1 MMLKMKKLLR
11 PAFLFGFLLILTL
24 VISFVFYNRATSFS
38 KTSPRRGNLIE
49 AVYALG
55 KVKSHK
61 RFEVMTGF
69 MSSVKKLYVEEG
81 DEIEKDQLIVELES
95 GTIFRS
101 PFNGTVTLV
110 RLQEGETVLPQTPI
124 IRVEDLTDRF
134 IEISIEQESA
144 LKVRKGQEVKI
155 VFEDLKNEIFQ
166 GRIISLFPREDEFL
180 AHVQILELDP
190 RVLPGMTADVAI
202 KIAEIKNALLIPV
215 GAISNTF
222 VEILKDHKWK
232 KLKLEFGPVEGDW
245 IQVLGNQL
253 SEKDVLKIKRGR

>member
-1 MMLKMKKLLR
+1 MKKIST
-11 PAFLFGFLLILTL
+11 PTFLFSIFLVLAIT
-24 VISFVFYNRATSFS
+24 ISTYFYFKS
-38 KTSPRRGNLIE
+38 KKFTEISPRRGNLTE

-81 DEIEKDQLIVELES
+81 DEIEKNQLIVELES

-144 LKVRKGQEVKI
+144 LKVRKGQGVKI
-155 VFEDLKNEIFQ
+155 AFEDLKNEIFQ

-180 AHVQILELDP
+180 AHVEILELDH

-215 GAISNTF
+215 KSISNNF
-222 VEILKDHKWK
+222 VEILKKKKWK
-232 KLKLEFGPVEGDW
+232 KIKLEFGPVEGDW

-253 SEKDVLKIKRGR
+253 SEKDVLKVKRIR